1 MICANCGNANN
12 EGARFCR
19 NCGQPIQATATQPSY
34 QQNPPPPQVAYPGY
48 AKPASALQFALPG
61 NIKLFLP
68 LIGMGIAILGMLLP
82 WFAGDGASVSGFG
95 LMGVLSIQGSYGDIP
110 GEINLLK
117 AAFWI
122 AFVCAIAGHVMLWKH
137 AATRIVV
144 TVVSALGLAAMIAI
158 TIVLF
163 GEFGQD
169 MFSGVQVGAGFIITW
184 LGFGVMA
191 AGAALMWF
199 GTSARS
205 APAPYYPPPQ
215 Q

>member
-1 MICANCGNANN
+1 MICANCGNANS

-19 NCGQPIQATATQPSY
+19 NCGQPIQAAAAQPQY
-34 QQNPPPPQVAYPGY
+34 PPPPQAAYGGY

-68 LIGMGIAILGMLLP
+68 LIGMGVVILGMLLP
-82 WFAGDGASVSGFG
+82 WFTGDGAAVSGFG
-95 LMGVLSIQGSYGDIP
+95 LMGILSVQMMYGDIP
-110 GEINLLK
+110 GEITLLK

-122 AFVCAIAGHVMLWKH
+122 AFVSAIAGHVMLWKH
-137 AATRIVV
+137 AATRIVA

-169 MFSGVQVGAGFIITW
+169 MFSGVHVGAGFIITW

-199 GTSARS
+199 GTSAR
-205 APAPYYPPPQ
+205 ATPAPYYPPPQ